1 MALLKST
8 SLSERGAAM
17 VEFAIVLPL
26 LLMLVFGIIEF
37 GRAYNNQVTLT
48 HAAREGVR
56 ELTISGDPDAAMA
69 AATAAASSSLK
80 AELLTFDLTACT
92 PGDPAEM
99 RVNYPFQFFVPF
111 LPSSPLTLTG
121 TGVMRCGA

>member
-1 MALLKST
+1 MALLKTS
-8 SLSERGAAM
+8 SLSERGAAL

-56 ELTISGDPDAAMA
+56 EYTISGDADAAEEVA
-69 AATAAASSSLK
+69 IAAASSGVRT
-80 AELLTFDLTACT
+80 ELLTFEFTPCTA
-92 PGDPAEM
+92 GDAASM
-99 RVNYPFQFFVPF
+99 RVNYPFQFFIPF
-111 LPSSPLTLTG
+111 LPSSPFTLSG

>member
-1 MALLKST
+1 MALPNSKS
-8 SLSERGAAM
+8 LAERGAAM

-56 ELTISGDPDAAMA
+56 ELTISGDADAAKDVA
-69 AATAAASSSLK
+69 IAAASSSLRT
-80 AELLTFDLTACT
+80 ELLTFDLTTCT